1 MVIRMKEK
9 LSKIKLQKK
18 KPFILNYDKKTAIR
32 AAIIISFILALVM
45 LSSSLYYSVSL
56 NDKHAIRLKDLVSL
70 QSFFTLLVNTLVIY
84 ILFRLQFTTITRFR
98 KRPAVM
104 WLILSSLF
112 VLVILL
118 SPVISKTQWWWFR
131 EEVSPTTY
139 STLHY
144 VKDTVILIISF
155 LFTALIY
162 FINQNQKKVT
172 ENQDLIIENL
182 RNRYNVLKN
191 QTNPHFLFN
200 SLNTLN
206 GLIGYDDER
215 AREYLEQLTV
225 VFRFA
230 MQNREVIKL
239 SEELKFAGSYI
250 YLMKIR
256 YNNGLNV
263 KIGIDE
269 KYKEYYTLPSALQL
283 LIENAVKHN
292 VVSLRNPLDI
302 VIESTPQDTIRVKNN
317 LQKKMGEKDSNGLGL
332 ANLNERFRL
341 MFGKEIVIRS
351 DRSAFTVEVP
361 LIKEADIYK
370 NYLNMGK

>member
-1 MVIRMKEK
+1 MKEK

-56 NDKHAIRLKDLVSL
+56 NDKHAIRLKDMVSL
-70 QSFFTLLVNTLVIY
+70 QSFFTLLVNTLLIY